1 MRKRQIM
8 APKAKPL
15 RHLRARKRNPTAR
28 DLAEAVHFATRVSY
42 KRWPTTGV
50 WFETRDRMVRTAD
63 GQFYLIEDHPI
74 KLGGHEVAR
83 PYSLAGVFAWLQDC
97 PEQIKRTVVE
107 GGPA

>member
-1 MRKRQIM
+1 
-8 APKAKPL
+8 
-15 RHLRARKRNPTAR
+15 
-28 DLAEAVHFATRVSY
+28 
-42 KRWPTTGV
+42 
-50 WFETRDRMVRTAD
+50 MVRTVD